1 MFFKELRYLGCC
13 SDDRKDS
20 IQRFSHEW
28 KQKKDPW
35 TAESYKLLS
44 IK

>member
-28 KQKKDPW
+28 KQKKIHGQQKV
-35 TAESYKLLS
+35 TNFYL
-44 IK
+44 